1 MRYWMTGNDGKV
13 YGPFEVQQLR
23 GMAASGQLSASGKL
37 CAEGSQSW
45 VSASSVLD
53 DPSGAAPPPM
63 TPPVSPPA
71 TTFVPPPGSA
81 APPAGAPWTPL
92 SLAWPVVI
100 TLFCCLIGGI
110 VSIIYTS
117 QANTKA
123 LQGNFAGA
131 QADAKTAKTW
141 MTISVITGVIGAVLY
156 FLLVI
161 VAAIADSN

>member
-1 MRYWMTGNDGKV
+1 
-13 YGPFEVQQLR
+13 
-23 GMAASGQLSASGKL
+23 
-37 CAEGSQSW
+37 
-45 VSASSVLD
+45 
-53 DPSGAAPPPM
+53 M

-141 MTISVITGVIGAVLY
+141 MTISVITGAIGVVLY

-161 VAAIADSN
+161 LSAIADSN

>member
-13 YGPFEVQQLR
+13 YGPFEVQRLR
-23 GMAASGQLSASGKL
+23 EMAASGQLSASDKI

-53 DPSGAAPPPM
+53 GPSGAAPPPM

-141 MTISVITGVIGAVLY
+141 MTISVITGAIGVVLY

-161 VAAIADSN
+161 LAAIADSN